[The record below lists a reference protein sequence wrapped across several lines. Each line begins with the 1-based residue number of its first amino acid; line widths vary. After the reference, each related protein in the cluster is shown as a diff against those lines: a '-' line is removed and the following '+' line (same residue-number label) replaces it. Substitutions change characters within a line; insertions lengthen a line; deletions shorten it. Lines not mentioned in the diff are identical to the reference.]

1 MKRLK
6 LCIAVALM
14 TTLCECCLIFYFYG
28 MDIYFSGGD
37 TSDQEMMNVYHA
49 FSWMFF
55 FANHFLY
62 WLIADGILKA
72 FSFPRRAIF
81 RFIPAIF
88 ISLLLTIPSLNAIQA
103 VFFEKKLLECEKL
116 SDSTNLQH
124 LCYTFFEF
132 YPNLILN
139 SLILAAVIFAMS
151 SLRNK
156 LQAKRQED
164 QESTK
169 PP

>member
-1 MKRLK
+1 MKKLK

-14 TTLCECCLIFYFYG
+14 TTLFECCTILYFTG
-28 MDIYFSGGD
+28 INIYFSGGN
-37 TSDQEMMNVYHA
+37 TTEEEFMSAYRNFPLVSG
-49 FSWMFF
+49 FV
-55 FANHFLY
+55 NIFLY
-62 WLIADGILKA
+62 WLIADSILQA